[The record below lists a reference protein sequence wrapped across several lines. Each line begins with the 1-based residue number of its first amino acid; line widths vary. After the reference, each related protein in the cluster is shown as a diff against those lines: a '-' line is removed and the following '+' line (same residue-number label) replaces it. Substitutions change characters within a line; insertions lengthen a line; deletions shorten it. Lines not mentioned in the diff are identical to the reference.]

1 MISSLKNKNFIV
13 HIPIILGAIVMLYP
27 LIWLLSGSFKLP
39 QEIFANSSLWPK
51 NFTLENYTIGWKG
64 VSGLSFG
71 TFFKNSFVISGLSII
86 GNIISCSMAAYAF
99 ARLQFK
105 FKNIFFALMLVSIM
119 IPYHVIIIP
128 QYIFFNKLDWIN
140 TFLPLVVPKFLATD
154 GFFIFLL
161 VQFIRGLP
169 RELDEAATMDGCGPI
184 RIYWKIILPLLLPAI
199 ATTAIF
205 TFIWTWNDFFSQLI
219 YLTDPRNF
227 TVSLGLRLFLDSMGQ
242 SQWGPMFSMSILS
255 LVPVF
260 VMFLVFQRYIIE
272 GITSGGIK
280 G

>member
-51 NFTLENYTIGWKG
+51 TFTLENYTIGWKG

-219 YLTDPRNF
+219 YLTDPKNF

>member
-51 NFTLENYTIGWKG
+51 TFTLENYTIGWKG

-128 QYIFFNKLDWIN
+128 QYIFLNTLDWIN

-161 VQFIRGLP
+161 RSEERRVGKVCSSVWR
-169 RELDEAATMDGCGPI
+169 CC
-184 RIYWKIILPLLLPAI
+184 
-199 ATTAIF
+199 
-205 TFIWTWNDFFSQLI
+205 
-219 YLTDPRNF
+219 
-227 TVSLGLRLFLDSMGQ
+227 
-242 SQWGPMFSMSILS
+242 
-255 LVPVF
+255 
-260 VMFLVFQRYIIE
+260 RYE
-272 GITSGGIK
+272 R
-280 G
+280 